1 MTAVRMLTVAVGVL
15 ALCSFAGTA
24 PGAGTRSLP
33 AIHVSSKRLLNSGG
47 HVVHLRGV
55 NRSGSEYACVQGWG
69 VFDGPSDAGSVK
81 AIASWHVNAVRVP
94 INEGCWLGI
103 NGVKRAYGGANY
115 RRAIVRYVA
124 LLHRYGMYAELSLMW
139 AAPGHAKASYQ
150 PAGPDADHSPALWAS
165 LARTFKKDRR
175 VILAPWGET
184 IVDANCFLKGGC
196 QAAFSPSVGHYR
208 VAGMQQAVT
217 VMRKAGYRGVISIP
231 GINYAN
237 DLSQWLSHRPR
248 DPRHQLVA
256 EAHIYG
262 KNPCDTTACL
272 DSTLAPVAR
281 RVPLIFGET
290 GETYDASS
298 CGSAHISAF
307 VRWADAHRVGYLAW
321 TWDTWRNCSALIS
334 DYYSAAPFSAYA
346 TWLKAHYAR
355 TTAAARLIP
364 PGAARR

>member
-33 AIHVSSKRLLNSGG
+33 AIHVSGKRLLNSGG

-55 NRSGSEYACVQGWG
+55 NRSGTEYACVQGWG
-69 VFDGPSDAGSVK
+69 IFDGPSDAASVK
-81 AIASWHVNAVRVP
+81 AIAGWHVNAVRIP
-94 INEGCWLGI
+94 INEGCWLEI
-103 NGVKRAYGGANY
+103 NGVKRAYSGANY

-139 AAPGHAKASYQ
+139 AAPAHAKASYQ

-165 LARTFKKDRR
+165 LARTFRNDRR

-196 QAAFSPSVGHYR
+196 EAAFSPSVGHYR

-231 GINYAN
+231 GISYAN

-262 KNPCDTTACL
+262 KNTCASVSCFNRTIL
-272 DSTLAPVAR
+272 PVAR
-281 RVPLIFGET
+281 SVPVIFGET
-290 GETYDASS
+290 GETYDGSS
-298 CGSAHISAF
+298 CRAANIARF
-307 VRWADAHRVGYLAW
+307 MNWVDAHATGYMAW
-321 TWDTWRNCSALIS
+321 TWDTWGNCSSLVS
-334 DYYSAAPFSAYA
+334 SYSSGAPANAYA
-346 TWLKAHYAR
+346 SWVRRHYL
-355 TTAAARLIP
+355 AAKN
-364 PGAARR
+364 